1 MGGFGAGAGGF
12 LEGDVADVEGALDV
26 LVAFEE
32 VFDGEELD
40 AGVFVAGGAGGA
52 GRGVEAGFGGLALHG
67 PGGLFEGDVDADFG
81 FLTLEDAD
89 EVAEFGDADVL
100 AALDG
105 EDDLPGVAG
114 FVVVEVEAAVDA
126 AVGPFL
132 DGFGG
137 ARSAEAERPVLELV
151 FVRLGAGIACGGIG
165 DDVSRGR
172 GRRDEGVVIRCLVR
186 RSRVAR

>member
-1 MGGFGAGAGGF
+1 LGGFGAGAGGF

-151 FVRLGAGIACGGIG
+151 LVRLGAGIACGGIG
-165 DDVSRGR
+165 DDVSRG
-172 GRRDEGVVIRCLVR
+172 
-186 RSRVAR
+186 